1 MFTNCYNQT
10 TVTNIPSGEENGYE
24 YVDLGLS
31 VKWAMCNIGSKTIE
45 DPGWLFAWGETMPKI
60 SYVWESYSFYEITK
74 ATLSKYCT
82 DSLYGNV
89 DWRIDLEPE
98 DDAARTNWGGDW
110 RMPTYEELNELCINC
125 TWRWSELN
133 KVKGYIITGPNGN
146 SIFLPAAGILQDFD
160 EQPKNVGV
168 YGVYWS
174 NSLNKD
180 EPCFAGN
187 LDTYKDNHYAGK
199 RIYRFS
205 GLSVRAVIRQE

>member
-1 MFTNCYNQT
+1 
-10 TVTNIPSGEENGYE
+10 
-24 YVDLGLS
+24 
-31 VKWAMCNIGSKTIE
+31 
-45 DPGWLFAWGETMPKI
+45 
-60 SYVWESYSFYEITK
+60 
-74 ATLSKYCT
+74 
-82 DSLYGNV
+82 
-89 DWRIDLEPE
+89 
-98 DDAARTNWGGDW
+98 
-110 RMPTYEELNELCINC
+110 MPTYEELNELCINC

>member
-1 MFTNCYNQT
+1 MRGHFNWT
-10 TVTNIPSGEENGYE
+10 TY
-24 YVDLGLS
+24 
-31 VKWAMCNIGSKTIE
+31 KWA
-45 DPGWLFAWGETMPKI
+45 DGEYNTM
-60 SYVWESYSFYEITK
+60 T
-74 ATLSKYCT
+74 KYCT
-82 DSLYGNV
+82 YNMYGKV
-89 DWRIDLEPE
+89 DNKKTLDAD
-98 DDAARTNWGGDW
+98 DDAATVNMGRHW

-133 KVKGYIITGPNGN
+133 RVKGYIITGPNGN

-205 GLSVRAVIRQE
+205 GLSVRAVKRQE